1 MALTERDLKKHIGDC
16 HGDFYIHMGK
26 GRNILR
32 LCRVCPDTERWQS
45 DQELTAH
52 INQAHPPTLYANA
65 ECESILPES
74 QKIPVLLNRA
84 PQPITR

>member
-1 MALTERDLKKHIGDC
+1 MALTERDLKKHISDC